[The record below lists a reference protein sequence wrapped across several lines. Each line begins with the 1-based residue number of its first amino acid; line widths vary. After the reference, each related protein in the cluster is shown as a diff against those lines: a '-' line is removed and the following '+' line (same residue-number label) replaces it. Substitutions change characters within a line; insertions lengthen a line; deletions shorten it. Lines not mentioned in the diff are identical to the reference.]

1 MSAGTQTAVL
11 SVSRVTMD
19 EPLTLREL
27 MRISTLMMLFCS
39 LLAYGIWKY
48 TKVDVYAQSSPPEP
62 IEGQVHQ
69 QRQDDRIGEIE
80 TRQAEDQRAIADL
93 RAENA
98 DRRREHEQ
106 VIVQIATM
114 YGWILGCGAAIVV
127 LQLVIAII
135 GVRGFKG
142 NPPLHRRS

>member
-48 TKVDVYAQSSPPEP
+48 TKVDVYAQSGPQESLD
-62 IEGQVHQ
+62 GQVHQ
-69 QRQDDRIGEIE
+69 QRQDDRIGAIE
-80 TRQAEDQRAIADL
+80 SRQVEDRATLAEL
-93 RAENA
+93 RQENA
-98 DRRREHEQ
+98 ERRKEHEQ
-106 VIVQIATM
+106 TIVQIATM

-135 GVRGFKG
+135 GVRGFRG
-142 NPPLHRRS
+142 NPPQNSRR